1 MDEDKA
7 VKFLRCPSSDL
18 VELAIQKANLTW
30 KEELAITLC
39 VRRDMTQERAAEYSN
54 LSPDTIQRWYRRGIS
69 KLADLY
75 TIRDQMD
82 RAKAAKKS
90 PEPQPKV
97 SMSAP
102 DPALFDG
109 DSEFMRAI
117 KGKDSAAVWAVID
130 DLMDTLHVTMPRAYN
145 GVMRRIKDL

>member
-1 MDEDKA
+1 MLDRREIEIEIA
-7 VKFLRCPSSDL
+7 RLEYNESSY
-18 VELAIQKANLTW
+18 EA
-30 KEELAITLC
+30 
-39 VRRDMTQERAAEYSN
+39 YS
-54 LSPDTIQRWYRRGIS
+54 R
-69 KLADLY
+69 LADLY
-75 TIRDQMD
+75 TIIDRMD
-82 RAKAAKKS
+82 RAEAAKKA
-90 PEPQPKV
+90 PEPQTKA

-102 DPALFDG
+102 DPALFEG

>member
-1 MDEDKA
+1 MALDRKEIDIEIA
-7 VKFLRCPSSDL
+7 RLEYGESSYP
-18 VELAIQKANLTW
+18 A
-30 KEELAITLC
+30 
-39 VRRDMTQERAAEYSN
+39 Y
-54 LSPDTIQRWYRRGIS
+54 S

-75 TIRDQMD
+75 TIIDRMD
-82 RAKAAKKS
+82 RAEAAKKA

-102 DPALFDG
+102 DPVLFDG

>member
-1 MDEDKA
+1 MKLPALSTKA
-7 VKFLRCPSSDL
+7 
-18 VELAIQKANLTW
+18 
-30 KEELAITLC
+30 
-39 VRRDMTQERAAEYSN
+39 YS
-54 LSPDTIQRWYRRGIS
+54 R
-69 KLADLY
+69 LADLY
-75 TIRDQMD
+75 TIVDRMD
-82 RAKAAKKS
+82 RAEAAKKA

-97 SMSAP
+97 NMSAP

-109 DSEFMRAI
+109 DSEFIRAI

>member
-1 MDEDKA
+1 MLDRREIEIEIA
-7 VKFLRCPSSDL
+7 RLEYNESSY
-18 VELAIQKANLTW
+18 EA
-30 KEELAITLC
+30 
-39 VRRDMTQERAAEYSN
+39 YS
-54 LSPDTIQRWYRRGIS
+54 R
-69 KLADLY
+69 LADLY
-75 TIRDQMD
+75 TIIDRMD
-82 RAKAAKKS
+82 RAEAAKKA
-90 PEPQPKV
+90 PEPQPKA

-102 DPALFDG
+102 DPVLFDG